1 MHPSPLFLETDEAVL
16 ATRVAEAPFALI
28 CASAVASDG
37 GRPVAAHAP
46 VLLAGRRL
54 RFHLSRANPV
64 AQALQRGALVEGAT
78 VLAVITGPHAYI
90 SPDWYGQEDQVGT
103 WNYLSVELEGPA
115 RILPP
120 EETAIL
126 LDDLSDRFEADL
138 APKPPW
144 KRDKMSEGRFETL
157 LKMIVGFEVAVERFE
172 GITKLGQNKPE
183 AARLAVAEALEAL
196 GEREI
201 SGLMRQI

>member
-1 MHPSPLFLETDEAVL
+1 MHPAPLFLEIDEAVL
-16 ATRVAEAPFALI
+16 AARVTEAPFALI
-28 CASAVASDG
+28 CASAIAGDG
-37 GRPVAAHAP
+37 VRPVAAHAP
-46 VLLAGRRL
+46 VLLDGRRL

-64 AQALQRGALVEGAT
+64 AKALVEGAT

-103 WNYLSVELEGPA
+103 WNYLSVELEGTA
-115 RILPP
+115 RILAP
-120 EETAIL
+120 EETAVL

-157 LKMIVGFEVAVERFE
+157 LKMIVGYEVAVERFE

-183 AARLAVAEALEAL
+183 AARLAVAEALEAV
-196 GEREI
+196 GETQI
-201 SGLMRQI
+201 SALMRKL

>member
-1 MHPSPLFLETDEAVL
+1 MHPAPLFLETDEAVL
-16 ATRVAEAPFALI
+16 AERVSAAPFALI
-28 CASAVASDG
+28 CASAE

-46 VLLAGRRL
+46 VLLVGRRL

-64 AQALQRGALVEGAT
+64 ARALVAGAP
-78 VLAVITGPHAYI
+78 VLAVVTGPHAYI

-103 WNYLSVELEGPA
+103 WNYLSVEMEGPA
-115 RILPP
+115 RMLGPD
-120 EETAIL
+120 ETAAL

-157 LKMIVGFEVAVERFE
+157 LRMIVGYEVTVERLE

-183 AARLAVAEALEAL
+183 AARLAVAEALSAL
-196 GEREI
+196 GETEI
-201 SGLMRQI
+201 SALMRKL

>member
-1 MHPSPLFLETDEAVL
+1 VHPSPLFLETDEAVL
-16 ATRVAEAPFALI
+16 AARVTEAPFALI
-28 CASAVASDG
+28 CASAIASDG

-46 VLLAGRRL
+46 VLLNGRRL

-64 AQALQRGALVEGAT
+64 AKALVEGAT
-78 VLAVITGPHAYI
+78 VLAVVTGPHAYI

-115 RILPP
+115 RILSP
-120 EETAIL
+120 EETAVL

-157 LKMIVGFEVAVERFE
+157 LKMIVGYEVAVERFE

-183 AARLAVAEALEAL
+183 AARLAVAEALSAL
-196 GEREI
+196 GETEI
-201 SGLMRQI
+201 SALMRNL

>member
-1 MHPSPLFLETDEAVL
+1 MHPSPLFKEADEAVL
-16 ATRVAEAPFALI
+16 AARVTAAPFALI
-28 CASAVASDG
+28 CASAD

-46 VLLAGRRL
+46 LLLEGRRL

-64 AQALQRGALVEGAT
+64 AKALVDGAT
-78 VLAVITGPHAYI
+78 VLAVVTGPQAYI

-103 WNYLSVELEGPA
+103 WNYLSVELEGPV

-120 EETAIL
+120 EETAAL

-157 LKMIVGFEVAVERFE
+157 LKMIVGYEVAVERLE

-183 AARLAVAEALEAL
+183 AARLAVAEALEAV

-201 SGLMRQI
+201 SGLMRAL